1 MENPKE
7 VSFAV
12 LESVCV
18 RLERNNLRLFI
29 LCIVLLLALIATN
42 AGWIWYESQ
51 YQVVS
56 YEQEVTQ
63 SATDT
68 GNNMF
73 VCGDMDGAADCQN
86 ND

>member
-18 RLERNNLRLFI
+18 RLERNNLRLFV

-68 GNNMF
+68 GNNTF
-73 VCGDMDGAADCQN
+73 VGGDMNGTADGQD